1 MFVIEFFLMCIF
13 GNGRHNN
20 MYLYIYG
27 NGRRARALNEY
38 FGCGQ
43 EDDRVY
49 VYVYGVNMVAVH

>member
-1 MFVIEFFLMCIF
+1 MYVCDRIFLMCIF

-49 VYVYGVNMVAVH
+49 VYGVNMVAVH